1 MQFLLV
7 GVLFIIIDGSS
18 VFLYAATAGQLSTWL
33 SRNERAT
40 AQRRTTGVALLGAA
54 SFVSLKGAP

>member
-1 MQFLLV
+1 MQFLLA
-7 GVLFIIIDGSS
+7 GVLYIIIDGSS
-18 VFLYAATAGQLSTWL
+18 VFLNAATTGQLSTSL

-40 AQRRTTGVALLGAA
+40 AQRRTTGVALLDTA